1 MNEREEFEGWTR
13 KFYSDLACASDT
25 WSDEKGTYTDYTH
38 HMAWHL
44 WQELQSR
51 LEDLEQEM
59 QEQCRIIGA
68 GTERELRMAAKMEE
82 LEKENASLKQ
92 DAVRYR
98 WLRDQKGLR
107 LESDNMV
114 WTRLDGS
121 KYTSTHYLAANG
133 TCHASLESLDLTVDT
148 AMQEDKEIYA

>member
-59 QEQCRIIGA
+59 QEQCRIIGW
-68 GTERELRMAAKMEE
+68 GTERELRMLAQMEQ
-82 LEKENASLKQ
+82 LDKEK
-92 DAVRYR
+92 
-98 WLRDQKGLR
+98 
-107 LESDNMV
+107 
-114 WTRLDGS
+114 S
-121 KYTSTHYLAANG
+121 KYQKALAYTRSYG
-133 TCHASLESLDLTVDT
+133 SDSWSEWLISEVDDALCSAT
-148 AMQEDKEIYA
+148 TKSNKETNA

>member
-68 GTERELRMAAKMEE
+68 GTERELRMAAQMEQ
-82 LEKENASLKQ
+82 LDKEK
-92 DAVRYR
+92 
-98 WLRDQKGLR
+98 
-107 LESDNMV
+107 
-114 WTRLDGS
+114 S
-121 KYTSTHYLAANG
+121 KYQKALAYVRSYGSDSWAEWLIN
-133 TCHASLESLDLTVDT
+133 EVDDALGSVT
-148 AMQEDKEIYA
+148 TKSNKETNA